1 MYTQC
6 LADAQLLMRLT
17 MRCCAGARSLLYGS
31 ALGIGGVVLLGTVA
45 LRAAGI
51 SSPAELR
58 ERLQS
63 HAQPLGDSVR
73 ETLSPVKARM
83 QVRLCPVWPAAAR

>member
-1 MYTQC
+1 M
-6 LADAQLLMRLT
+6 
-17 MRCCAGARSLLYGS
+17 LYGS
-31 ALGIGGVVLLGTVA
+31 ALGVGGVVLLGTVT

-63 HAQPLGDSVR
+63 SAQPLGESVR

-83 QVRLCPVWPAAAR
+83 QVTLCPVRPAAAP